1 MAVCFSIL
9 YYQEGLEPA
18 GRERKTGSPVNCRV
32 ASVSSRLKWEARL
45 WYDDAITK
53 RSEGT

>member
-1 MAVCFSIL
+1 MTMQLLNV
-9 YYQEGLEPA
+9 QKGLEPA

-32 ASVSSRLKWEARL
+32 ASVSSRLKKEARL